1 MPAGEP
7 VLYLQ
12 LADREGI
19 VAQYR
24 AGGRA
29 EIEFIQTC
37 ADAIVRRGV
46 GILRTEAHVAQD
58 ISDGITEAIRA
69 LKKTAIHTTAV

>member
-1 MPAGEP
+1 MAAAP

-12 LADREGI
+12 LADSNGV

-29 EIEFIQTC
+29 EIDFIAACTE
-37 ADAIVRRGV
+37 AIVKRGV
-46 GILRTEAHVAQD
+46 GVFRGEAHVTAD
-58 ISDGITEAIRA
+58 IRDGIRETIKV